1 MPISGNY
8 DKGSFVGNYK
18 DNTEIATTTAN
29 KSVGL
34 DLEAIYLVSIFQII
48 SRLRQSKFVKI

>member
-18 DNTEIATTTAN
+18 DNTERTTTAN

-34 DLEAIYLVSIFQII
+34 DPIAT
-48 SRLRQSKFVKI
+48 QSCLFDYFC